1 MPAPPL
7 ASPRFP
13 LMPLSR
19 SRDYSRFPNGRDEVR
34 APDWLT
40 ARPVA
45 HRGLH
50 DRARGI
56 IENMPGA
63 AQAAIADNFSIECDI
78 QLTADGE
85 AMVHH
90 DDALGRLNEG
100 SGALLAMTAA
110 ELKAVKFKDTPER
123 MMLLG
128 DLCALVKGRVPL
140 VIEVKSHFDGDRKL
154 VTRMAEVLASYSG
167 PAVGM
172 SFDPDQVM
180 ALREMMP
187 HRPRGIV
194 AERSY
199 DAADWP
205 GATTDQRR
213 GMMDPRHAHRTRPD
227 FVDSRVNDLPA
238 IAPWIARHLFGLP
251 LLTWTVRTSEQRARA
266 ARYADQM
273 IFEGFQPGT

>member
-1 MPAPPL
+1 
-7 ASPRFP
+7 
-13 LMPLSR
+13 
-19 SRDYSRFPNGRDEVR
+19 VR

-50 DRARGI
+50 DNARGI

-63 AQAAIADNFSIECDI
+63 AEAAVAANFGIECDI

-90 DDALGRLNEG
+90 DDALGRLTEG
-100 SGALLAMTAA
+100 SGALLDKTAA
-110 ELKAVKFKDTPER
+110 ELKATKFRNTSER
-123 MMLLG
+123 MMSLA
-128 DLCALVKGRVPL
+128 DLCALVAGRVPL

-154 VTRMAEVLASYSG
+154 VARMAEVLGSYGG

-180 ALREMMP
+180 ALRELMP
-187 HRPRGIV
+187 QLPRGII
-194 AERSY
+194 AETTY

-205 GATTDQRR
+205 EATPAQRQ
-213 GMMDPRHAHRTRPD
+213 GMLHLRHAFQTRPH
-227 FVDSRVNDLPA
+227 FVAYWIDELPA
-238 IAPWIARHLFGLP
+238 AAPWIARNIFGCT
-251 LLTWTVRTSEQRARA
+251 LLTWTVRTPEQRAKA
-266 ARYADQM
+266 ARYTDQM
-273 IFEGFQPGT
+273 IFEGFVPGT

>member
-1 MPAPPL
+1 M
-7 ASPRFP
+7 
-13 LMPLSR
+13 
-19 SRDYSRFPNGRDEVR
+19 R

-56 IENMPGA
+56 VENMPGA
-63 AQAAIADNFSIECDI
+63 AHAAVAGNYAIECDI

-90 DDALGRLNEG
+90 DDELGRLTEA
-100 SGALLAMTAA
+100 SGALTEKTAA
-110 ELKAVKFKDTPER
+110 ELKAVKFKDTDER
-123 MMLLG
+123 MMSLA
-128 DLCALVKGRVPL
+128 DLCALVQGRVPL

-154 VTRMAEVLASYSG
+154 VKRMAEVLAAYSG

-180 ALREMMP
+180 ALRELLP
-187 HRPRGIV
+187 ERPRGII
-194 AERSY
+194 AESKY
-199 DAADWP
+199 DEADRP
-205 GATTDQRR
+205 EATPAQRR
-213 GMMDPRHAHRTRPD
+213 GMLHLRHAFRTRPH
-227 FVDSRVNDLPA
+227 FVAYWVDDLPA
-238 IAPWIARHLFGLP
+238 PAPWIARHIFGLP
-251 LLTWTVRTSEQRARA
+251 LLTWTVRTPEQRERA

-273 IFEGFQPGT
+273 IFEGFRPGT

>member
-1 MPAPPL
+1 M
-7 ASPRFP
+7 
-13 LMPLSR
+13 
-19 SRDYSRFPNGRDEVR
+19 R

-50 DRARGI
+50 DAKRGI

-63 AQAAIADNFSIECDI
+63 ALAAVEGNFSIECDI

-90 DDALGRLNEG
+90 DDELGRLTEG
-100 SGALLAMTAA
+100 SGALLGKTAA
-110 ELKAVKFKDTPER
+110 ELKAVRFKGTSER
-123 MMLLG
+123 MMSLG
-128 DLCALVKGRVPL
+128 DLCALVGGRVPL

-154 VTRMAEVLASYSG
+154 VKRMAEVLAGYSG

-172 SFDPDQVM
+172 SFDPDQVV
-180 ALREMMP
+180 ALRELLP
-187 HRPRGIV
+187 ERPRGIV

-199 DAADWP
+199 SEADWP
-205 GATTDQRR
+205 EATAAQRR
-213 GMMDPRHAHRTRPD
+213 GMLHLRHAFRTRPH
-227 FVDSRVNDLPA
+227 FVAYWVNELPA
-238 IAPWIARHLFGLP
+238 PAPWIARHIFGLP
-251 LLTWTVRTSEQRARA
+251 LLTWTVRTPEQRERA

-273 IFEGFQPGT
+273 IFEGFLPGT